1 MLDKWKALCYIYI
14 ILIDGY
20 AKDGLLALKATTE
33 IKRVLREEPYPRKLG
48 ELARTNSL
56 RDDGMHKNL
65 FGEGGPCGS
74 AERY

>member
-1 MLDKWKALCYIYI
+1 MM
-14 ILIDGY
+14 
-20 AKDGLLALKATTE
+20 ATNDT
-33 IKRVLREEPYPRKLG
+33 KRVLREEPYPTKVG

-74 AERY
+74 AERF